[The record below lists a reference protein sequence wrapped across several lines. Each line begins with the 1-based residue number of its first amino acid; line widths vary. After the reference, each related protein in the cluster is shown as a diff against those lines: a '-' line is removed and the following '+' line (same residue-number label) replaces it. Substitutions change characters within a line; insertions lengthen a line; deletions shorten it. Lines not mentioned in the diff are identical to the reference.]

1 MVSEKQLKFASTK
14 CENCGACCKDKSTL
28 VNVTYSDILRI
39 KNNLHLNLNEI
50 LEIIGFYVLN
60 QGISKEDQR
69 KMVISPIETEKG
81 LAFVGLMKNSNGCC
95 LFYDEKNKKCS
106 IYTLRP
112 MFCRSFPFSFQIL
125 QDYNKKKKK
134 IFYTEKAKQ
143 YCPGIGPEAPNIN
156 INYWINLGNNI
167 IEDLKRNHMV
177 IKDWNEKIRKGRI
190 SPSVKNFLQIIS
202 NLNEQ

>member
-1 MVSEKQLKFASTK
+1 MVSEKQLKFACTI
-14 CENCGACCKDKSTL
+14 CGNCCKDKNTL

-39 KNNLHLNLNEI
+39 KNSLHLNLNEI

-69 KMVISPIETEKG
+69 KMVISPIESEKG

-95 LFYDEKNKKCS
+95 LFYDEENKKCS
-106 IYTLRP
+106 IYALRP
-112 MFCRSFPFSFQIL
+112 MFCRSFPFSFQKL
-125 QDYNKKKKK
+125 KDKNKKKIK

-156 INYWINLGNNI
+156 NNYWINLGNNI
-167 IEDLKRNHMV
+167 IEDLKRNQIV
-177 IKDWNEKIRKGRI
+177 IKDWNDKIRKGGI

-202 NLNEQ
+202 NLNER